1 MSLRNLFSDRR
12 KRGQSSA
19 PGVALDPVLQ
29 ANSEPVTA
37 QNTGMQVE
45 SSSVNLASHY
55 GVAIDSMLPQG
66 AGRYWKVRQVR
77 HLSPEENQGRHHIFV
92 QAHFHPDSP
101 SDEVL
106 FLVEWEDGSQE
117 YKLRR
122 RRRESIGHV
131 AMFTWQVCNVQMLGA
146 PSEVVS
152 GLTANHPDELLEDGT
167 RSGNTLFHHSFQ
179 IEFEEVIEE
188 TEESIIHGLV
198 SNGVGLTLRLVA
210 DNEILGE
217 GTIPRSGSY
226 RFKSIPAG
234 DCVLQIID
242 PDSGDLVVES
252 QIVELDGSNE
262 IELDLD
268 VPEAPAAS
276 EPVPEAPVAS
286 EPVPET
292 PVASEP
298 VPEAPVASEPV
309 PEASA
314 TESPESSAPPL
325 DNGLPPTPV
334 PSAEPLAPAVPPT
347 PAASS
352 PSELPPVTTTPL
364 VPPVAPV
371 QPATPL
377 QAAGILS
384 IKTMEHY
391 ILFGP
396 REHFATKVYLPLL
409 VGELTAIGATFGF
422 SADEAVHAR
431 RVTIL
436 ASPDVVGPEVDQNL
450 QQQGTVVQ
458 RAYGDLAT
466 IRAAIGL
473 AA

>member
-12 KRGQSSA
+12 KRGHLPA
-19 PGVALDPVLQ
+19 PELASDPVLQ
-29 ANSEPVTA
+29 ARPEPVTA

-45 SSSVNLASHY
+45 PSSVNLASHY

-77 HLSPEENQGRHHIFV
+77 HLAPEENQGRHHIFV
-92 QAHFHPDSP
+92 QAHFHPDST
-101 SDEVL
+101 SEEVL

-122 RRRESIGHV
+122 SRRESIGHV

-179 IEFEEVIEE
+179 VEFEEVIEE

-198 SNGVGLTLRLVA
+198 SNGVGLTLRLLA

-234 DCVLQIID
+234 DCVLQVID

-252 QIVELDGSNE
+252 QVVELDGSNE
-262 IELDLD
+262 VELDLD

-276 EPVPEAPVAS
+276 EPAPA
-286 EPVPET
+286 
-292 PVASEP
+292 
-298 VPEAPVASEPV
+298 APAAP
-309 PEASA
+309 A
-314 TESPESSAPPL
+314 TEPPEIPAPPL
-325 DNGLPPTPV
+325 DSSLQPPQV
-334 PSAEPLAPAVPPT
+334 PSAEPLTPAVPPT

-352 PSELPPVTTTPL
+352 PSELPPVPAT
-364 VPPVAPV
+364 PPVQPAAPV
-371 QPATPL
+371 QPAVPL
-377 QAAGILS
+377 QAAGVLS
-384 IKTMEHY
+384 VKTMEHY

-422 SADEAVHAR
+422 SADEAAHAR

-450 QQQGTVVQ
+450 QQQGTVVL

-473 AA
+473 PA

>member
-12 KRGQSSA
+12 KRGLTSTPELASDPA
-19 PGVALDPVLQ
+19 PL
-29 ANSEPVTA
+29 ANPEPATA
-37 QNTGMQVE
+37 QYTGMQVE

-55 GVAIDSMLPQG
+55 GVAVDSMLPQE

-77 HLSPEENQGRHHIFV
+77 HLAPEENQGRHHIFV
-92 QAHFHPDSP
+92 QAHFHPDST

-122 RRRESIGHV
+122 SRRESIGHV

-146 PSEVVS
+146 PSEIVT

-179 IEFEEVIEE
+179 VEFEEVIEE
-188 TEESIIHGLV
+188 TEESVIHGLV
-198 SNGVGLTLRLVA
+198 SNGVGLTLRLLA

-234 DCVLQIID
+234 ECVLQVVN
-242 PDSGDLVVES
+242 PDNDELVVES
-252 QIVELDGSNE
+252 QVIELDGSNE
-262 IELDLD
+262 VELDLD
-268 VPEAPAAS
+268 VPETPAAS
-276 EPVPEAPVAS
+276 EPAPAAPAIEPPAS
-286 EPVPET
+286 PVP
-292 PVASEP
+292 
-298 VPEAPVASEPV
+298 
-309 PEASA
+309 
-314 TESPESSAPPL
+314 PP
-325 DNGLPPTPV
+325 DNSLQPAQV
-334 PSAEPLAPAVPPT
+334 PSAEPLTPAVPTAPV
-347 PAASS
+347 ASS
-352 PSELPPVTTTPL
+352 PPELPPAQAT
-364 VPPVAPV
+364 PPVQPAAPAQPAPV
-371 QPATPL
+371 QPPPV
-377 QAAGILS
+377 QPAAPVQTAGVLAV
-384 IKTMEHY
+384 KTIEHY

-409 VGELTAIGATFGF
+409 VGDLTATGATFGF
-422 SADEAVHAR
+422 SADEATHAR

-436 ASPDVVGPEVDQNL
+436 ASPDVVGPEIDQNL

-473 AA
+473 GT

>member
-1 MSLRNLFSDRR
+1 MSLKNLFSDRR
-12 KRGQSSA
+12 KQRQPSPELAS
-19 PGVALDPVLQ
+19 DPVLQ
-29 ANSEPVTA
+29 ASPEPATT
-37 QNTGMQVE
+37 QSTGVPVE
-45 SSSVNLASHY
+45 PSSVNLASHY
-55 GVAIDSMLPQG
+55 GIGIDSMLPQD

-77 HLSPEENQGRHHIFV
+77 HLAPEENQGRHHIFV
-92 QAHFHPDSP
+92 QAHFHPDST

-106 FLVEWEDGSQE
+106 FLVEWEDGNQE

-122 RRRESIGHV
+122 SRRESIGHV

-146 PSEVVS
+146 PSEIVT

-179 IEFEEVIEE
+179 VEFEEVIEV
-188 TEESIIHGLV
+188 TEESVIHGLV
-198 SNGVGLTLRLVA
+198 SNGIGLTLRLLA
-210 DNEILGE
+210 NDEILGE

-234 DCVLQIID
+234 DCVLQVVD
-242 PDSGDLVVES
+242 PDSGELVAES
-252 QIVELDGSNE
+252 QRIELDGSNVVE
-262 IELDLD
+262 MDLE
-268 VPEAPAAS
+268 VPEAPAVS
-276 EPVPEAPVAS
+276 EPS
-286 EPVPET
+286 EPP
-292 PVASEP
+292 AS
-298 VPEAPVASEPV
+298 
-309 PEASA
+309 
-314 TESPESSAPPL
+314 TAPPL
-325 DNGLPPTPV
+325 DNVLQPAQV
-334 PSAEPLAPAVPPT
+334 PSTQPLTPAVPAV

-352 PSELPPVTTTPL
+352 LPESPPAEATPPVQ
-364 VPPVAPV
+364 PVAPV
-371 QPATPL
+371 QPAAPL
-377 QAAGILS
+377 QAAGVLAV
-384 IKTMEHY
+384 KTIEHY

-409 VGELTAIGATFGF
+409 VGELTAAGATFGF
-422 SADEAVHAR
+422 SADEAAHAR

-473 AA
+473 TT

>member
-1 MSLRNLFSDRR
+1 
-12 KRGQSSA
+12 
-19 PGVALDPVLQ
+19 
-29 ANSEPVTA
+29 
-37 QNTGMQVE
+37 MQVE
-45 SSSVNLASHY
+45 PSSVNLASHY

-77 HLSPEENQGRHHIFV
+77 HLAPEENQGRHHIFV
-92 QAHFHPDSP
+92 QAHFHPDST

-122 RRRESIGHV
+122 SRRESIGHV

-179 IEFEEVIEE
+179 VEFEEVIEE

-198 SNGVGLTLRLVA
+198 SNGVGLTLRLLA

-234 DCVLQIID
+234 TCMLQVID

-252 QIVELDGSNE
+252 QVIELDGSNE
-262 IELDLD
+262 VELDLD
-268 VPEAPAAS
+268 VPEAPPAS
-276 EPVPEAPVAS
+276 EPAPAAPAAASPEP
-286 EPVPET
+286 PP
-292 PVASEP
+292 
-298 VPEAPVASEPV
+298 
-309 PEASA
+309 
-314 TESPESSAPPL
+314 ESPAPPL
-325 DNGLPPTPV
+325 DNSLQPTQV
-334 PSAEPLAPAVPPT
+334 PSAEPLPPVVPPA

-352 PSELPPVTTTPL
+352 PPESPPVQATPP
-364 VPPVAPV
+364 VQPVAPV
-371 QPATPL
+371 QPAVPL
-377 QAAGILS
+377 QAAGVLS
-384 IKTMEHY
+384 VKTMEHY

-422 SADEAVHAR
+422 SADEAAYAR

-450 QQQGTVVQ
+450 QLQGTVVQ

>member
-12 KRGQSSA
+12 KRGQPSA
-19 PGVALDPVLQ
+19 PELAPDPVLQ
-29 ANSEPVTA
+29 ANPEPVTA
-37 QNTGMQVE
+37 HNTGMQVE
-45 SSSVNLASHY
+45 PSSVNLASHY

-77 HLSPEENQGRHHIFV
+77 HLAPEENQGRHHIFV
-92 QAHFHPDSP
+92 QAHFHPDTT

-122 RRRESIGHV
+122 SRRESIGHV

-179 IEFEEVIEE
+179 VEFEEVIEE

-198 SNGVGLTLRLVA
+198 SNGVGLTLRLLA

-234 DCVLQIID
+234 DCVLQVID

-252 QIVELDGSNE
+252 QVIELDGSNQV
-262 IELDLD
+262 ELDLD
-268 VPEAPAAS
+268 VPEAPAAG
-276 EPVPEAPVAS
+276 EPAPA
-286 EPVPET
+286 
-292 PVASEP
+292 
-298 VPEAPVASEPV
+298 AP
-309 PEASA
+309 A
-314 TESPESSAPPL
+314 TDPPESPAPPL
-325 DNGLPPTPV
+325 DNSLQPTQV
-334 PSAEPLAPAVPPT
+334 PSAEPLTPAVPPA
-347 PAASS
+347 PVAASS
-352 PSELPPVTTTPL
+352 PSELPPVPATP
-364 VPPVAPV
+364 PV
-371 QPATPL
+371 QPAVPL
-377 QAAGILS
+377 QAAGVLS
-384 IKTMEHY
+384 VKTMEHY

-409 VGELTAIGATFGF
+409 VSELTAIGATFGF
-422 SADEAVHAR
+422 SADEAAHAR

-450 QQQGTVVQ
+450 QQQGTVVL

-473 AA
+473 PA